1 MANLQSIWTYS
12 LVNDVITIT
21 SDFNFTRISFLL
33 ISGTGTYKGGL
44 TSNAIPSAPCTLQV
58 GQSVE
63 IDLSTSAILN
73 TIILDTTTGGEI
85 QIIGRG

>member
-21 SDFNFTRISFLL
+21 SNFNFTRISFILV
-33 ISGTGTYKGGL
+33 SGTGTYQGGL
-44 TSNAIPSAPCTLQV
+44 TANGLPSQPCTLQV

-63 IDLSTSAILN
+63 IDLSTSSILD
-73 TIILDTTTGGEI
+73 TIILDSTAGGEI
-85 QIIGRG
+85 QIIARG